1 MACWPTSAIGIFPTR
16 AQASALNRASQIQR
30 RVQLAPYNSFG
41 VPAVAAYFANIG
53 SLDEL
58 RRALEFARD
67 KRLSVQILGGG
78 SNVLYVK
85 DYEGLIC
92 HMNIRG
98 ISHLPGPGVVR
109 ASCGENWHEFVSYCM
124 NKSLHGYENLALIPG
139 SIGAAP
145 IQNIGAYGVDLAQ
158 FLVELEVLD
167 SERDTVRSFSRA
179 ECEFGYRD
187 SIFKRR
193 AGHRYV
199 VLSASFELSARNLP
213 NLDYQ
218 ALKEALPNPG
228 VTPRQIYD
236 TVCRIRRSRLPDPA
250 ELGNAGSFFKNPVV
264 SRDKYQALQSEHGE
278 MPSYATEEEG
288 LVKIPAA
295 WLLDRAGWKGRRR
308 GPAAVHEKHALVL
321 VNSGGAN
328 GEDILL
334 LAQEMSSS
342 IQSQFGIGLV
352 PEVQLI

>member
-1 MACWPTSAIGIFPTR
+1 M
-16 AQASALNRASQIQR
+16 LNTASQIQQQ
-30 RVQLAPYNSFG
+30 VQLAAYNSFG
-41 VPAVAAYFANIG
+41 VPAMAAYFADVK
-53 SLDEL
+53 SLGEL

-67 KRLSVQILGGG
+67 KNLSVQILGGG
-78 SNVLYVK
+78 SNVLFVK
-85 DYEGLIC
+85 DYAGLIC
-92 HMNIRG
+92 HMNIQG
-98 ISHLPGPGVVR
+98 ISHLPESGMVQ

-124 NKSLHGYENLALIPG
+124 NNSLYGYENLALIPG
-139 SIGAAP
+139 SVGAAP
-145 IQNIGAYGVDLAQ
+145 IQNIGAYGVELAQ
-158 FLVELEVLD
+158 FLVEIEVLD
-167 SERDTVRSFSRA
+167 RERDAVRNFSRA

-187 SIFKRR
+187 SVFKQQSS
-193 AGHRYV
+193 HRYV
-199 VLSASFELSARNLP
+199 VLSASFKLSAHNLP

-218 ALKEALPNPG
+218 ALKAALPEPG
-228 VTPRQIYD
+228 VTPQQVYD

-264 SRDKYQALQSEHGE
+264 SRDKYDALQSEHGE
-278 MPSYATEEEG
+278 VPSYATEDEH

-308 GPAAVHEKHALVL
+308 GPAGVYERHALVL
-321 VNSGGAN
+321 VNTGEAR

-342 IQSQFGIGLV
+342 ILSQFGIGLV

>member
-1 MACWPTSAIGIFPTR
+1 M
-16 AQASALNRASQIQR
+16 NRDNQIQR
-30 RVQLAPYNSFG
+30 QVQLAPYNSFG
-41 VPAVAAYFANIG
+41 VPALAAYFADIR

-67 KRLSVQILGGG
+67 QQLSVQILGGG
-78 SNVLYVK
+78 SNVLFVK
-85 DYEGLIC
+85 DYAGLIC

-98 ISHLPGPGVVR
+98 ISHLSGPGVVR

-139 SIGAAP
+139 SVGAAP
-145 IQNIGAYGVDLAQ
+145 IQNIGAYGVELAQ

-167 SERDTVRSFSRA
+167 RERDTLRSFSRA

-187 SIFKRR
+187 SIFKQQ
-193 AGHRYV
+193 ASQRYV
-199 VLSASFELSARNLP
+199 VLSASFELSARNSP

-218 ALKEALPNPG
+218 GLQEALPGPG
-228 VTPRQIYD
+228 VTPQQVYD

-264 SRDKYQALQSEHGE
+264 SRDKSQALQDEHGE
-278 MPSYATEEEG
+278 VPSYATGDEAM
-288 LVKIPAA
+288 VKIPAA

-308 GPAAVHEKHALVL
+308 GAAAVHDQHALVL
-321 VNSGGAN
+321 VNSGGAR

-342 IQSQFGIGLV
+342 ILSQFGIGLV
-352 PEVQLI
+352 PEVQVI